1 MLQLKHAI
9 ILAVVFIMP
18 LAAVCAD
25 KLTITR
31 LTGSK
36 VSIGGRQL
44 KAGDSFDE
52 GDAISWASTTQQM
65 EAKNTRTGNIYRFS
79 ARQFASKKGIS
90 SVRDFFLRVN
100 KASTRKAEGADLAF
114 TASPEA
120 SKFPEKR
127 VALLIGNSNY
137 TNISS
142 LRNPMY
148 DAEAL
153 SEALGKLGFDVYEAY
168 DCDYNDMISAL
179 NTFASKAGGYNVAM
193 FYYSGHGLQEDG
205 RNYLIPV
212 TANLE
217 FKSELTR
224 CLDAYDVLERIEN
237 SGVETRIV
245 CFDACRD
252 VKTSWTRSAATGL
265 TTIEGNPGTAV
276 ICSTRSGQVALDGDS
291 DNSPFTTAFVNA
303 LSDRGRGF
311 SDMMS
316 RVVKS
321 TYDITDR
328 RQCPIVNGTLLSD
341 FVFNPVGTAIRTLT
355 SVASSAVAA
364 AVSAAPEPQSA
375 YQQSAYQQP
384 VPSSL
389 PAIMVENDVP
399 NLAVSVAPAR
409 RAGKNVLV
417 DIIFTNMGSQAKK
430 CTFVDKEPCAG
441 YDDYVT
447 TAWDLSGNSYEMNGG
462 GMTLMKGEERLWSA
476 PTLPSG
482 VPVKITLVIHNV
494 PRNVNMFAMLSMA
507 FRDMMP
513 GESYGQA
520 LMRVRNLPIQ

>member
-1 MLQLKHAI
+1 MPRFKLVFLLL
-9 ILAVVFIMP
+9 LAMIMP
-18 LAAVCAD
+18 FSAIAAD
-25 KLTITR
+25 RLTITR
-31 LTGSK
+31 LTGNK
-36 VSIGGRQL
+36 VLIGGRQL

-52 GDAISWASTTQQM
+52 GDAIRWTNESQHM
-65 EAKNTRTGNIYRFS
+65 EAKNMRTGNIYRFS
-79 ARQFASKKGIS
+79 ARQFASKKGVS

-100 KASTRKAEGADLAF
+100 KASTRNPGSIDLAF
-114 TASPEA
+114 KASPEA

-137 TNISS
+137 TGISS

-153 SEALGKLGFDVYEAY
+153 SEALGKLGFDIYEAY

-179 NTFASKAGGYNVAM
+179 NSFASKAGGYDVAM
-193 FYYSGHGLQEDG
+193 FYYSGHGLQEEG

-224 CLDAYDVLERIEN
+224 CIDAFDVLERIEN

-245 CFDACRD
+245 CLDACRD
-252 VKTSWTRSAATGL
+252 VKTSWTRSATSGL
-265 TTIEGNPGTAV
+265 TTMEGSPGTAV

-291 DNSPFTTAFVNA
+291 DNSPFTSAFVNA
-303 LSDRGRGF
+303 LSDKGRRF

-321 TYDITDR
+321 TYDMTGR
-328 RQCPIVNGTLLSD
+328 RQCPVVNGTLLSD
-341 FVFNPVGTAIRTLT
+341 FVFNPVGTVLRTLT
-355 SVASSAVAA
+355 SVAGSSAAA
-364 AVSAAPEPQSA
+364 AASAASVPKPGSRQSV
-375 YQQSAYQQP
+375 ST
-384 VPSSL
+384 ST
-389 PAIMVENDVP
+389 PAMIVENDVP
-399 NLAVSVAPAR
+399 NLAVKVSAAR
-409 RAGKNVLV
+409 RVGKNVFV
-417 DIIFTNMGSQAKK
+417 DIVFLNNSSKAKK
-430 CTFVDKEPCAG
+430 CAFVDKEPCAG

-447 TAWDLSGNSYEMNGG
+447 TAWDTNGDSYEMKGG
-462 GMTLMKGEERLWSA
+462 GMTLMKGEERLWDA
-476 PTLPSG
+476 PTLPPG
-482 VPVKITLVIHNV
+482 VPVKVSLVIHNV
-494 PRNVNMFAMLSMA
+494 PRHVNMFALLSMA

-520 LMRVRNLPIQ
+520 LMRVRNLPIE